1 MIIGSDLPSH
11 AGVQCVTKTQAEP
24 TSQTMVKVVS

>member
-1 MIIGSDLPSH
+1 MVTGSDLPSLT
-11 AGVQCVTKTQAEP
+11 GVQCVTKTQAEL